1 MRYRLK
7 NPEIKE
13 NFGENLLRARG
24 VQDIQ
29 EFCHPDENCLQSWRD
44 LENIERAVK
53 AIELTINDVR
63 PYALIADCDVD
74 GATSSAIIYQYLKR
88 LNPKKEIQYFIHSG
102 KQHGFSDLMEQLE
115 DKDWSIIIAPD
126 AGRITA

>member
-29 EFCHPDENCLQSWRD
+29 EFCHPDESCLQSWHD

-74 GATSSAIIYQYLKR
+74 GATSSAIIYQYLKK
-88 LNPKKEIQYFIHSG
+88 LNPKKKFNTLFI
-102 KQHGFSDLMEQLE
+102 LE
-115 DKDWSIIIAPD
+115 NSMAFLI
-126 AGRITA
+126 